1 MKIET
6 ESRDD
11 HQIKLIVELEQE
23 LLERKMHKAAR
34 HISEHNKFPGFRPGK
49 APYEVVLR
57 TAGEE
62 RVKQDAIEML
72 VDEIY
77 PEALKEQDIEPGAVG
92 TLEEIISTDP
102 PKFSFIIPLKPSVE
116 LGEYQSVRI
125 SYEYPGVSDD
135 DVNTAI
141 DRFRN
146 SYSTFEP
153 VDRPADVD
161 DVLSFTYSAF
171 SVTSE
176 GEEPVFEN
184 RPLQIRILKDD
195 ETREAEYPFNGFSK
209 NFLGA
214 KEGNEK
220 DLEYTYP
227 EDYSRQD
234 IKGKKIH
241 YHLKIDSVKKV
252 VLPEITEEFIKNFG
266 EFESIDAFKAE
277 ITKQLDA
284 NNMAD
289 YDYQFYKQVI
299 DKIKESAKIKYP
311 PQFLDEEKEEVL
323 KSIEHD
329 LSHQNMDLQSYLK
342 IRQSTVE
349 DFMEKEVTP
358 SAIERLE
365 RSLILNEISKAE
377 KIELTDEDM
386 QASYTETLNEMAGSK
401 EFEKLTKKKPQK
413 ELINAIAMEAA
424 SRAMNRR
431 VFELLKKIASGEAE
445 SPKDEIIEAA
455 AEKVTKNEEAAS
467 SKPKPKK
474 SKKAAGPKEG

>member
-1 MKIET
+1 LKIET
-6 ESRDD
+6 EARDD

-34 HISEHNKFPGFRPGK
+34 HISQHNKFPGFRPGK

-62 RVKQDAIEML
+62 RVKQDAIELL

-77 PEALKEQDIEPGAVG
+77 PEALKEQNIEPGAVG
-92 TLEEIISTDP
+92 TLDEIISTDP

-125 SYEYPGVSDD
+125 PYSYQGVSEEEI
-135 DVNTAI
+135 NNAI

-146 SYSTFEP
+146 SYSTYEP
-153 VDRPADVD
+153 VDRPAEVD
-161 DVLSFTYSAF
+161 DILSFTYSAY
-171 SVTSE
+171 SVTHE
-176 GEEPVFEN
+176 GEESVFET
-184 RPLQIRILKDD
+184 RPLQVRILKDD
-195 ETREAEYPFNGFSK
+195 ETRDAEFPFSGFSK

-214 KEGNEK
+214 KEGDEK
-220 DLEYTYP
+220 DLEFTYP
-227 EDYSRQD
+227 EDYTRLD
-234 IKGKKIH
+234 LKGKKIH
-241 YHLKIDSVKKV
+241 YHVKVDSIKKV
-252 VLPEITEEFIKNFG
+252 VLPEINEEFIKNFG
-266 EFESIDAFKAE
+266 EFESIEAFKAE
-277 ITKQLDA
+277 ITKQLDV
-284 NNMAD
+284 NKMAE

-311 PQFLDEEKEEVL
+311 PQFLEEEKEEVI
-323 KSIEHD
+323 KSIEYD
-329 LSHQNMDLQSYLK
+329 LSHQKMDLQSYLK
-342 IRQSTVE
+342 IRQSTLE
-349 DFMEKEVTP
+349 EFIEKEVTP

-365 RSLILNEISKAE
+365 RSLILNEVSSSE

-413 ELINAIAMEAA
+413 ELVNAIAMEAA

-431 VFELLKKIASGEAE
+431 VFEALKKIAIGEIDTKAKELSEAE
-445 SPKDEIIEAA
+445 NKTEEGVESPAEA
-455 AEKVTKNEEAAS
+455 
-467 SKPKPKK
+467 KPKAKK
-474 SKKAAGPKEG
+474 SRKAVAPKEG